1 MRVRNI
7 SYILTYKDMYEGV
20 STSVSRCG
28 KDTRFSDT
36 IELTNDQLQTLIFLV

>member
-20 STSVSRCG
+20 STSVSRRG

-36 IELTNDQLQTLIFLV
+36 IELPTNDQLQTLIF